1 MVKFIGLKIQG
12 IRSIGDSP
20 QCINFLTPLTIIQG
34 PNGTGKTTVIEALN
48 YITTGALPAGKM
60 PTFIHNNQI
69 ANKPRVDAL
78 VQLIFKDIK
87 GNTCTA
93 TKRLNASV
101 VRGGKL
107 TTKSDEFNLKIVD
120 KFGNPKSLSSKIGD
134 FNKEMLNLIGVPKAI
149 LEFVLF
155 CHQEESNWPLSEPKE
170 LKQRFDAIFEVTK
183 YVKALDAIKRNI
195 KELNLQIQL
204 IDKEL
209 PHLESNLR
217 SRAELTMNY
226 DTSRTTLKQNRVI
239 IDNLLEEK
247 KVVEAELVV
256 TREKLEKAVKA
267 SHKFEVIKGKINT
280 HQRYM
285 EEFLTESNYPG
296 TREQLLIAI
305 NDLSH
310 SSEILEA
317 ESNRMSIVRDIST
330 FAKKIADLKKEEE
343 YFRER
348 MIEYDSKQMVMKNR
362 EDEYLIFLNQL
373 SEKYQIPLGPTFIDK
388 LKAQADVTIAKAAE
402 STKLESARADELSDN
417 IESLRIQLAEYKS
430 ESQSKRQ
437 EFYKLS
443 QAICIAERDFKNAEN
458 ASNAVVKLSQE
469 IVKWETQLQSL
480 GDFKLLDDIWDNLQ
494 EMQSALNVLRLDL
507 MELGAGTSIDD
518 AREMSTAVFE
528 RMNGKLETVYS
539 HITVLKKRVQ
549 ITNQLME
556 YKDRKALAG
565 EKVVQIESMK
575 QKLDQNKEKLKE
587 VESLLASANQH
598 LPGLEKEI
606 SKLEGERTKILK
618 EICTKERD
626 AQMVVDSIDLAIS
639 KINDMKN
646 LNERDRDSTDSTDD
660 YREKMEEKRREV
672 DGLLEQRRKLETQL
686 SGVENRKYE
695 LKRLQEQLSRMD
707 IQKEIDMLQRELR
720 EAKES
725 AMMEGIESLTETR
738 TKENRLS
745 QRAVE
750 INNKIHEKNGE
761 QLQLRKKIEDLKR
774 QLSETRY
781 LDAKK
786 LYIGKMV
793 ERQVTL
799 EAIEDL
805 DRYYKTVDDSIIEFH
820 QHKMEQINSIL
831 SELWARVYQ
840 GNDIETIKIKSQTV
854 GSAEKKKS
862 YDYSVVM
869 TVDQTDI
876 DMRDRCSA
884 GQKVLASILI
894 RIALADVFAGNCRIL
909 ALDEPTTNLDAD
921 KVENIGTMLKNLIEV
936 QKPPNDS
943 AIGVRG
949 IYDSDDA
956 DFEEPTGRGAGAVPE
971 EDITMPESTISGSV
985 KRQLDGTNATT
996 STQATY
1002 SKSLQ
1007 LIVITHDRRLVEHLY
1022 MACRPEYIYGLS
1034 KDENGVSHIKAY
1046 NQIASNDLFN

>member
-1 MVKFIGLKIQG
+1 
-12 IRSIGDSP
+12 
-20 QCINFLTPLTIIQG
+20 
-34 PNGTGKTTVIEALN
+34 
-48 YITTGALPAGKM
+48 
-60 PTFIHNNQI
+60 
-69 ANKPRVDAL
+69 
-78 VQLIFKDIK
+78 
-87 GNTCTA
+87 
-93 TKRLNASV
+93 
-101 VRGGKL
+101 
-107 TTKSDEFNLKIVD
+107 
-120 KFGNPKSLSSKIGD
+120 
-134 FNKEMLNLIGVPKAI
+134 
-149 LEFVLF
+149 
-155 CHQEESNWPLSEPKE
+155 
-170 LKQRFDAIFEVTK
+170 
-183 YVKALDAIKRNI
+183 
-195 KELNLQIQL
+195 
-204 IDKEL
+204 
-209 PHLESNLR
+209 
-217 SRAELTMNY
+217 
-226 DTSRTTLKQNRVI
+226 
-239 IDNLLEEK
+239 
-247 KVVEAELVV
+247 
-256 TREKLEKAVKA
+256 
-267 SHKFEVIKGKINT
+267 
-280 HQRYM
+280 
-285 EEFLTESNYPG
+285 
-296 TREQLLIAI
+296 
-305 NDLSH
+305 
-310 SSEILEA
+310 
-317 ESNRMSIVRDIST
+317 
-330 FAKKIADLKKEEE
+330 
-343 YFRER
+343 
-348 MIEYDSKQMVMKNR
+348 
-362 EDEYLIFLNQL
+362 
-373 SEKYQIPLGPTFIDK
+373 
-388 LKAQADVTIAKAAE
+388 
-402 STKLESARADELSDN
+402 
-417 IESLRIQLAEYKS
+417 
-430 ESQSKRQ
+430 
-437 EFYKLS
+437 
-443 QAICIAERDFKNAEN
+443 
-458 ASNAVVKLSQE
+458 
-469 IVKWETQLQSL
+469 
-480 GDFKLLDDIWDNLQ
+480 
-494 EMQSALNVLRLDL
+494 
-507 MELGAGTSIDD
+507 
-518 AREMSTAVFE
+518 MSTAVFE

-646 LNERDRDSTDSTDD
+646 LNERDL
-660 YREKMEEKRREV
+660 

-781 LDAKK
+781 VDAKK

-894 RIALADVFAGNCRIL
+894 RIALADVFAGNY
-909 ALDEPTTNLDAD
+909 EPTTNLDAD

-936 QKPPNDS
+936 QKPPTDS

>member
-217 SRAELTMNY
+217 SRAE
-226 DTSRTTLKQNRVI
+226 
-239 IDNLLEEK
+239 

-388 LKAQADVTIAKAAE
+388 LKSQADVTMAKAAE

-458 ASNAVVKLSQE
+458 ASNANFAFRVVKLSQE

-660 YREKMEEKRREV
+660 YREK
-672 DGLLEQRRKLETQL
+672 
-686 SGVENRKYE
+686 
-695 LKRLQEQLSRMD
+695 
-707 IQKEIDMLQRELR
+707 IDMLQGELR

-738 TKENRLS
+738 TKENRLN

-781 LDAKK
+781 VDAKK

-894 RIALADVFAGNCRIL
+894 RIALADVFAGNY
-909 ALDEPTTNLDAD
+909 EPTTNLDAD

-936 QKPPNDS
+936 QKPPTDS

>member
-1 MVKFIGLKIQG
+1 
-12 IRSIGDSP
+12 
-20 QCINFLTPLTIIQG
+20 
-34 PNGTGKTTVIEALN
+34 
-48 YITTGALPAGKM
+48 
-60 PTFIHNNQI
+60 
-69 ANKPRVDAL
+69 
-78 VQLIFKDIK
+78 
-87 GNTCTA
+87 
-93 TKRLNASV
+93 
-101 VRGGKL
+101 
-107 TTKSDEFNLKIVD
+107 
-120 KFGNPKSLSSKIGD
+120 
-134 FNKEMLNLIGVPKAI
+134 
-149 LEFVLF
+149 
-155 CHQEESNWPLSEPKE
+155 
-170 LKQRFDAIFEVTK
+170 
-183 YVKALDAIKRNI
+183 
-195 KELNLQIQL
+195 
-204 IDKEL
+204 
-209 PHLESNLR
+209 
-217 SRAELTMNY
+217 
-226 DTSRTTLKQNRVI
+226 
-239 IDNLLEEK
+239 
-247 KVVEAELVV
+247 
-256 TREKLEKAVKA
+256 
-267 SHKFEVIKGKINT
+267 
-280 HQRYM
+280 
-285 EEFLTESNYPG
+285 
-296 TREQLLIAI
+296 
-305 NDLSH
+305 
-310 SSEILEA
+310 
-317 ESNRMSIVRDIST
+317 
-330 FAKKIADLKKEEE
+330 
-343 YFRER
+343 
-348 MIEYDSKQMVMKNR
+348 
-362 EDEYLIFLNQL
+362 
-373 SEKYQIPLGPTFIDK
+373 
-388 LKAQADVTIAKAAE
+388 
-402 STKLESARADELSDN
+402 
-417 IESLRIQLAEYKS
+417 
-430 ESQSKRQ
+430 
-437 EFYKLS
+437 
-443 QAICIAERDFKNAEN
+443 
-458 ASNAVVKLSQE
+458 
-469 IVKWETQLQSL
+469 
-480 GDFKLLDDIWDNLQ
+480 
-494 EMQSALNVLRLDL
+494 
-507 MELGAGTSIDD
+507 
-518 AREMSTAVFE
+518 
-528 RMNGKLETVYS
+528 
-539 HITVLKKRVQ
+539 
-549 ITNQLME
+549 ME

-660 YREKMEEKRREV
+660 YREKMEEKRREI

-781 LDAKK
+781 VDAKK

-854 GSAEKKKS
+854 GSAEKKN
-862 YDYSVVM
+862 VVM

-936 QKPPNDS
+936 QKPPTDS